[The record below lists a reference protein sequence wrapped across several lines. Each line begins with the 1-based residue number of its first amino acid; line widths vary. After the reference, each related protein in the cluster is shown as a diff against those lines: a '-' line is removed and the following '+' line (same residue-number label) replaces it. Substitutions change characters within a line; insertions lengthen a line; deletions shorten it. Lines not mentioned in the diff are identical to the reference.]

1 MTKCVLSW
9 RKWRIHTSSSS
20 SLSSFMVRLG
30 VISDGRGEGSRGT
43 LNFSAAA
50 LCTCCERSSILQ
62 REERRPEAQINE
74 HRSRYKYLNIHFARN
89 SVGIC
94 SQLFIALFVCFLWEK
109 TNLGLSKDYVNI
121 WGRAFEHIWTCNNK
135 ENVLGLPNS
144 DACHS
149 VNLFQPKLWH
159 RLVITTTWRK
169 REYVR
174 DFVHNTVSFKVAW
187 NVLVDVQSHLSCF
200 FLTSTLLGSADRLI
214 GRRVW

>member
-1 MTKCVLSW
+1 MFLFMEEMKDSYLLFFLTLFFYGQAWSDIWWQRWGVKRNLKFLCRSLVYLLWEVLDLTK
-9 RKWRIHTSSSS
+9 RRT
-20 SLSSFMVRLG
+20 
-30 VISDGRGEGSRGT
+30 D
-43 LNFSAAA
+43 
-50 LCTCCERSSILQ
+50 
-62 REERRPEAQINE
+62 RPEAQINE